1 MRKNNLLRSRKTKL
15 IAFIFIITF
24 LLPFLV
30 SDQVRMLAGISE
42 EENNNGLTINAKK
55 PLDTVN
61 ITEIGYWDDN
71 YGQINDV
78 SVVGNYAYLALGNE
92 GFLVIDV
99 TNASIPVIETSWDDY
114 TCNYI
119 YAAGNYIYCS
129 NNSAIYVLDASDIN
143 NLNLATNWS
152 ASQVRDIY
160 GQRDLVYY
168 TRNDRFY
175 IYNISDLLNPS
186 YVDHYQD
193 TDYYELQIE
202 IKIDERWAYVQTDND
217 QCQVFN
223 VTDPTNIDYMYFI
236 QVPNMNDFYY
246 ANNYIYVANA
256 DNVWLFNFTDRLAVP
271 VNTDIYDINNTGI
284 NDIQVAGNYLY
295 IEEGDDIVLVDIS
308 NKTNV
313 QYHSMFDNN
322 FFINDIIVDGDI
334 VFAYD
339 TYTFEIIDAADTMNL
354 VILWF
359 DQIYGQTVG
368 FFIDGSYAYVADTSN
383 LEILDISDPANP
395 VKIGKF
401 FDDGGNIIQ
410 VNVKDDYAYILEA
423 GFGLKILDVSDPTN
437 ITEMGN
443 ISLIGFGMW
452 DLFVTEEFAF
462 VSLAGDGL
470 AIIDI
475 YYPDYPQLT
484 MIYHEVPVIF
494 SAAMVD
500 TYLLL
505 AALDYFHVID
515 LTNPFNP
522 EELSNWT
529 RPNAVYMD
537 MHVTEDYAFVMS
549 WEGFDVIDII
559 DKENP
564 VKIGQYFTWKVPIDI
579 FVEGRFVYMLD
590 AAEGLDVFD
599 LTYINHP
606 KLIGNFDDSN
616 AHFGISV
623 HNSYIYLA
631 EGVNGTR
638 ILMTD
643 PTLSAKLPFLG
654 PFAIFA
660 GLTMLSVLIIFIR
673 KKKCR

>member
-1 MRKNNLLRSRKTKL
+1 MRKNNLLRSRKIKL
-15 IAFIFIITF
+15 IATIFIITF

-78 SVVGNYAYLALGNE
+78 SIVGNYAYLALGNE
-92 GFLVIDV
+92 GFLVFDV
-99 TNASIPVIETSWDDY
+99 TNASIPVIETSWNDY

-119 YAAGNYIYCS
+119 YAAGDKIYCS

-152 ASQVRDIY
+152 ASNVRDIY
-160 GQRDLVYY
+160 GQGDLIYY
-168 TRNDRFY
+168 TRNNGFY

-186 YVDHYQD
+186 YVDHHSD
-193 TDYYELQIE
+193 NDYYELQIE
-202 IKIDERWAYVQTDND
+202 SGYAYVQETGIV
-217 QCQVFN
+217 QCRVFN
-223 VTDPTNIDYMYFI
+223 VTDPTNIIYLYFI
-236 QVPNMNDFYY
+236 QLPNMNDFYY
-246 ANNYIYVANA
+246 ANNYIYVANT
-256 DNVWLFNFTDRLAVP
+256 DTVWLFNFTDKLAVP
-271 VNTDIYDINNTGI
+271 VNTDVYANNNTGI

-313 QYHSMFDNN
+313 QYHSMFDND

-339 TYTFEIIDAADTMNL
+339 TNTFEIIDAADTMNL
-354 VILWF
+354 VILWY
-359 DQIYGQTVG
+359 DQIYGHTFG
-368 FFIDGSYAYVADTSN
+368 FFIDGSYAYVADHSN

-401 FDDGGNIIQ
+401 FDDGGSIIQ
-410 VNVKDDYAYILEA
+410 VCVKDDYAYILEA

-437 ITEMGN
+437 IIEMGN
-443 ISLIGFGMW
+443 VSLIGFTLW

-462 VSLAGDGL
+462 VSLVGDGL

-484 MIYHEVPVIF
+484 TIYHEVPVIF

-505 AALDYFHVID
+505 AAFDYFQIID
-515 LTNPFNP
+515 LANPFNQ
-522 EELSNWT
+522 E
-529 RPNAVYMD
+529 
-537 MHVTEDYAFVMS
+537 
-549 WEGFDVIDII
+549 
-559 DKENP
+559 
-564 VKIGQYFTWKVPIDI
+564 
-579 FVEGRFVYMLD
+579 
-590 AAEGLDVFD
+590 
-599 LTYINHP
+599 
-606 KLIGNFDDSN
+606 
-616 AHFGISV
+616 
-623 HNSYIYLA
+623 
-631 EGVNGTR
+631 
-638 ILMTD
+638 
-643 PTLSAKLPFLG
+643 
-654 PFAIFA
+654 
-660 GLTMLSVLIIFIR
+660 
-673 KKKCR
+673 